1 MDFKKQEDF
10 LEKGNT
16 LFLLSEGEQGLA
28 MTREEAEELF
38 LLIGHVLQDDD
49 VERYGGETGDGTQQ
63 P

>member
-1 MDFKKQEDF
+1 MDFKKSKD
-10 LEKGNT
+10 EKGNT
-16 LFLLSEGEQGLA
+16 IFLLIEDEHGLI

>member
-1 MDFKKQEDF
+1 MDFKKSED
-10 LEKGNT
+10 EKGNT
-16 LFLLSEGEQGLA
+16 IFLLIEGDHGLV

-38 LLIGHVLQDDD
+38 LLVGHVLQDDD

>member
-1 MDFKKQEDF
+1 MDFKKSED
-10 LEKGNT
+10 EKGNT
-16 LFLLSEGEQGLA
+16 IFLLIEGDYGLV

>member
-1 MDFKKQEDF
+1 
-10 LEKGNT
+10 
-16 LFLLSEGEQGLA
+16 